1 MTTDWGVYN
10 LTAKLPDGTHVEA
23 NDRRATRWFIRW
35 RVNGSAHKRTFKAKG
50 HAKTFHARLLAAQG
64 MDWPADERGYPIE
77 PSRLAAKAADPEP
90 RPPSGPTFEN
100 YCEHTWYPTA
110 RTNWADKNR
119 LGHRRNMRLA
129 IEYLRYKPQDPR
141 LSRGDDRQAGGSIK
155 LADLVPDDVLRAL
168 ALRKTSNGRTAA
180 VNARRIQRARTT
192 DQQDLDLAPEATSPA
207 TVRAFYITLAMILR
221 AAHASGHT
229 SKDPLLGTAKHA
241 PKPTQKRISQRVVPT
256 IDEVFDLADAI
267 ATLGPPGP
275 DGRPQGERFRA
286 LALAAGTLGPRPGE
300 LVAHRS
306 DWIDWADDHT
316 VVRFHQTEAAVY
328 DTEEGIRGR
337 RTRQLKHRDE
347 DEWRE
352 VPALAAVADTL
363 RLHLERGYGTD
374 GRTFTSVTGKPL
386 DWHNIIQ
393 PYWRPA
399 CERVFT
405 GSTKPQL
412 ATMTPSLLRKAAIT
426 FWLDSGINPLLAAD
440 WAGHSE
446 DVSRRYYAGRAA
458 STWQREAELLG
469 AHHLTA

>member
-1 MTTDWGVYN
+1 MTTGWGVYN
-10 LTAKLPDGTHVEA
+10 LAGKLPDGTHVAA

-35 RVNGSAHKRTFKAKG
+35 RVNGTERKRTFKAKG
-50 HAKTFHARLLAAQG
+50 HAKTFHSKLLAAQG
-64 MDWPADERGYPIE
+64 MDWPADDRGYPIE
-77 PSRLAAKAADPEP
+77 PNRAAAASAV
-90 RPPSGPTFEN
+90 RPPSSPTFEH

-110 RTNWADKNR
+110 RSRWADKNR

-129 IEYLRYKPQDPR
+129 IEYLRYAPHDPR
-141 LSRGDDRQAGGSIK
+141 LSLAEGRQAGGSIK
-155 LADLVPDDVLRAL
+155 LSDLVPDDLLRAL
-168 ALRKTSNGRTAA
+168 ALRRTSNGRTAA
-180 VNARRIQRARTT
+180 VNTRRVQRA
-192 DQQDLDLAPEATSPA
+192 LATGQPELELTAETTSPA

-221 AAHASGHT
+221 AAQASGHT
-229 SKDPLLGTAKHA
+229 VKDPLIGTAKHA
-241 PKPTQKRISQRVVPT
+241 PKPNQRRISQRIVPS

-267 ATLGPPGP
+267 ASLGSLGP
-275 DGRPQGERFRA
+275 DSRPLGERFRA
-286 LALAAGTLGPRPGE
+286 LVLTAGTLGPRPGE

-306 DWIDWADDHT
+306 EWIDWHDDQA

-328 DTEEGIRGR
+328 DTEEGISGR
-337 RTRQLKHRDE
+337 RTRQLKHRDQ

-352 VPALAAVADTL
+352 VPALAAVSSAL

-386 DWHNIIQ
+386 DWHNILES
-393 PYWRPA
+393 YWRPA
-399 CERVFT
+399 CERVFAA
-405 GSTKPQL
+405 SAKPQL
-412 ATMTPSLLRKAAIT
+412 ANMTPSLLRKAAIT

-446 DVSRRYYAGRAA
+446 DVSRRYYAGRAT